1 MAKQDLVVKLLLD
14 SGAFGNDL
22 REAERKAKNFSDNMK
37 NAGKTAGDFGKEIGF
52 SAGAIGK
59 MGTALL
65 GAGGVVAAIGAFKSV
80 MMSTQGTASKF
91 QSTIAGFEGVLT
103 SFQQSLANMDF
114 TNFTNGIA
122 TVAQSFRD
130 AKLAE
135 IESAFSSSVYSSFF
149 REHMKNIKTY
159 ANEYNNEKTTD
170 EQRKNL
176 KTKALAEVGLMREEF
191 KNHQTIIDD
200 GVIIDIIKG
209 TSVFLG
215 QEISTTFA
223 DEQLRIIKERINKR
237 EKNVDSAV
245 YNKVKKK
252 IDEYEDSISAYE
264 KLKRE
269 SENNAAEHPM
279 FRNKYLKEAE
289 SYGNKI
295 NKLEQEKK
303 EYISKNLAVLF
314 RHQLEQMPA
323 ETFTKLLKR
332 IDEIEAQQ
340 EQIEDIEKEIQSWN
354 KTATVETKLTKG
366 SAAWL
371 QKEISQLET
380 ARKDMIPGGKAWQ
393 EATAQ
398 LYSYKRELAQV
409 LKLIEKLDSKYN
421 AEPLPKLANITP
433 SAAPSSGL
441 AVPEGYK
448 QEGGLIFREEAP
460 KFDLDR
466 VENMTKNLTN
476 MNTVLSSSIMLINGL
491 GDAFANSEDKA
502 TQKLAQYTNVISTV
516 GSGIISLMQI
526 KQAAIA
532 TNEGYAASIALG
544 QAAFLPFP
552 ANIAAIATVMG
563 TIISVASTI
572 AQITKAQK
580 FAEGG
585 IVGGTSYS
593 GDKLFAMVNS
603 GEMILN
609 KRQQGNL
616 ANMIGGGGGQVEFH
630 ISGDSLVGVLNNKR
644 NKTNLTR

>member
-22 REAERKAKNFSDNMK
+22 RTAERKAQEFSNNMK
-37 NAGKTAGDFGKEIGF
+37 NAGKTAGDFGKEIGL

-65 GAGGVVAAIGAFKSV
+65 GTGGVVAAVGAFKSV
-80 MMSTQGTASKF
+80 MMSTQGTAAKF

-103 SFQQSLANMDF
+103 SFQQALANMDF

-122 TVAQSFRD
+122 AVGQSFRD

-135 IESAFSSSVYSSFF
+135 IESAFSSSVYGSFF

-170 EQRKNL
+170 EQRKKL
-176 KTKALAEVGLMREEF
+176 KSQALAEVGLMREEF
-191 KNHQTIIDD
+191 KNHQTIIDES
-200 GVIIDIIKG
+200 VIKDIIKG

-237 EKNVDSAV
+237 EKGVDTAV
-245 YNKVKKK
+245 YNEVKKK

-264 KLKRE
+264 KLKQE
-269 SENNAAEHPM
+269 SENNAGEHPV

-289 SYGNKI
+289 SYGNTI
-295 NKLEQEKK
+295 NKLKQQKQD
-303 EYISKNLAVLF
+303 YISKNLAVLF

-323 ETFTKLLKR
+323 DTFTQLLKR
-332 IDEIEAQQ
+332 IDEIEAQE
-340 EQIEDIEKEIQSWN
+340 EQIEDIEKEINSWS
-354 KTATVETKLTKG
+354 KTATVEKTLTKG

-371 QKEISQLET
+371 QKEISILET
-380 ARKDMIPGGKAWQ
+380 ARKDMVPGGKAWQ

-398 LYSYKRELAQV
+398 LYSYKRQLKQV
-409 LKLIEKLDSKYN
+409 LDLIEQLDSKYK
-421 AEPLPKLANITP
+421 AEPLPKLPNITP
-433 SAAPSSGL
+433 SAPSSGL

-448 QEGGLIFREEAP
+448 KEGGLIIREEAP
-460 KFDLDR
+460 KLDLNR

-491 GDAFANSEDKA
+491 GDAFANSEDEA
-502 TQKLAQYTNVISTV
+502 TKKLAQYTNIISTV
-516 GSGIISLMQI
+516 GSGIMSLMQI

-544 QAAFLPFP
+544 QAASLPFP

-563 TIISVASTI
+563 TVISVISTI

-616 ANMIGGGGGQVEFH
+616 ANMLGGGGGQVEFH
-630 ISGDSLVGVLNNKR
+630 ISGDALVGVLNNRQNKR
-644 NKTNLTR
+644 NLTR